1 MVRVASALFLVAVL
15 TPFAGS
21 DEPPAVDPVEKALKY
36 LATQQ
41 QPTAEFRTTVGQHR
55 VAPTGLVVLA
65 FLSAG
70 VKPDDAT
77 FGAKM
82 RTAVAYLLSCQDKDG
97 VFREPFGSTTM
108 YSHGLATW
116 ALAEYAVAAGNACPP
131 AVKPALERA
140 VALLAKSQSP
150 RGGWR
155 YEPRPAD
162 GDMSITS
169 WQWLALRAAARAKCD
184 VPEKTLDGC
193 RAFLESCRRKDA
205 GFAYVPLGGN
215 PTPACTA
222 SGLLHLLLDGAP
234 ADRDDVAALRKVV
247 LGQQAAS
254 NYVLYTKH
262 YQAQALARF
271 EGKDAEAGLD
281 AIRDA
286 VLKLRKDD
294 GSFAQEGT
302 ERSYGPVY
310 ATALAVLTLTA
321 KDRRLAVMRPAP
333 KE

>member
-1 MVRVASALFLVAVL
+1 MARVASALFLALVL

-21 DEPPAVDPVEKALKY
+21 DEPPVGDPVEKALAY
-36 LATQQ
+36 LAAQQ
-41 QPTAEFRTTVGQHR
+41 QPTAEFRTTAGQFR
-55 VAPTGLVVLA
+55 LAPTGLVVLA

-77 FGAKM
+77 HGPKL

-97 VFREPFGSTTM
+97 VFREPLASTAM
-108 YSHGLATW
+108 YGHGIATW

-131 AVKPALERA
+131 AVKPALDRA

-155 YEPRPAD
+155 YDPRPTD
-162 GDMSITS
+162 GDLSVTS
-169 WQWLALRAAARAKCD
+169 WQWLALRAAAKAKCD

-193 RAFLESCRRKDA
+193 RTYLESCRKKDA
-205 GFAYVPLGGN
+205 GFAYVPQGGN

-247 LGQQAAS
+247 LGQPAAG
-254 NYVLYTKH
+254 NYLLYTRH

-271 EGKDAEAGLD
+271 DGKDVEAGRD

-294 GSFAQEGT
+294 GSFAPEGI
-302 ERSYGPVY
+302 ERNYGPVY

-321 KDRRLAVMRPAP
+321 KDRRLAVLKAAP